1 MNFFDDRV
9 RAADS
14 ALDDRL
20 RAAGGA
26 LREGSVT
33 QVDAAGRLREILR
46 HADEVSPEPVIELG
60 PSPVR
65 RVGSLPRR
73 TERLAL
79 AVNLLLVLALGI
91 VLGVV
96 FQRSQDSVASVPPER
111 TVAAVSPTTTGGQ
124 ARTVTS
130 VRRGMPRHGRAGRR
144 RDLQAQSQRPRR
156 AALRGA
162 ARLHHR
168 QSGLPEGLLAL
179 AVRGP

>member
-20 RAAGGA
+20 RRRRRAQ
-26 LREGSVT
+26 EGSVT

-130 VRRGMPRHGRAGRR
+130 VAEACLDTAELADDVISKLNRNV
-144 RDLQAQSQRPRR
+144 RDARLF
-156 AALRGA
+156 AALRDYTIA
-162 ARLHHR
+162 SQACRR
-168 QSGLPEGLLAL
+168 ASSP
-179 AVRGP
+179 